1 MQQFIFNA
9 VVPSF
14 GEGIHLKEANIVQCT
29 EKTHTNQELHQPS
42 CWL

>member
-1 MQQFIFNA
+1 MQQSIFNA

-14 GEGIHLKEANIVQCT
+14 GEGIHLKANIVQCP